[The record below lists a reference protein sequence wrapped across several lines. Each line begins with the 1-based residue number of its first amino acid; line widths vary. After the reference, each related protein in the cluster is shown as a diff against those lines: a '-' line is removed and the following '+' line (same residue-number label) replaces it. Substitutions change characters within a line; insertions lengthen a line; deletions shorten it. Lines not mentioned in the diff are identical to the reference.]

1 MCTSFFL
8 KQILKR
14 AKYAFHNTEVTK
26 ANVPQYC
33 ELKVSHLIEYAKKS
47 PEVLKYLPDDDCLD
61 PKRLPREFL
70 TSIINTVDP
79 IFFINAIEEAEK
91 RR

>member
-1 MCTSFFL
+1 M
-8 KQILKR
+8 
-14 AKYAFHNTEVTK
+14 
-26 ANVPQYC
+26 PQYC

-61 PKRLPREFL
+61 PKRLHREFL

-79 IFFINAIEEAEK
+79 MFFINAIEEAEK